1 MGPRCPTRKTLRL
14 SPPDSEGLSQ
24 TKEEN
29 PEPPKSGRTR
39 SYAHHNRDLSGSTP
53 NPLAVAFTEDQ
64 TIGGSAWPNV
74 KFERRDH
81 EIAYSLWGQLHPRFD
96 LHTGITPADNKLARG
111 IMPITAARS
120 MPTLDVTQ
128 LSEDQLQTAQT
139 IFDELKNLD
148 FLPANEAYRDET
160 RKLLD
165 RRLLIDLLNLPEAIL
180 EPLDLLRLK
189 WCNEPSVHGGK
200 PTAPNGSAT

>member
-1 MGPRCPTRKTLRL
+1 MAKR
-14 SPPDSEGLSQ
+14 
-24 TKEEN
+24 
-29 PEPPKSGRTR
+29 
-39 SYAHHNRDLSGSTP
+39 
-53 NPLAVAFTEDQ
+53 
-64 TIGGSAWPNV
+64 I
-74 KFERRDH
+74 KFDRREH
-81 EIAYSLWGQLHPRFD
+81 EVAYSLWGNSTP
-96 LHTGITPADNKLARG
+96 GIISYWWHSSRQQAGRG
-111 IMPITAARS
+111 SMPITAIRS

-148 FLPANEAYRDET
+148 FLPANEAYRDDT

-165 RRLLIDLLNLPEAIL
+165 RRLLIDLLNLPESIL

-200 PTAPNGSAT
+200 PTAPEANQ